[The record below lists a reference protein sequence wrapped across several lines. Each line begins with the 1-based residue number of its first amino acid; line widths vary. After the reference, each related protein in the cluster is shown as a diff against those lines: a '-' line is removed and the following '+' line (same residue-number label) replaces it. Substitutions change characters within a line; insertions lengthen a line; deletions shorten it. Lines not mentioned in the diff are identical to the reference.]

1 MSEPT
6 PTTTATA
13 TTDEIVDRL
22 TTTYPGSVFVTTEE
36 GLIVVRRPTPDEAI
50 RLEDAVSTLTDL
62 SKGLNPYAG
71 LDDVKP
77 LVVHPSQDRI
87 EELLQSYPALFDQL
101 VNLVR
106 HAACR
111 GAAPKLELS
120 PLTDDE
126 LYVKEGP
133 ASENGTYPKR
143 SGGRIFAVNHF
154 MMESSATEG
163 KPPVKKTIARYL
175 FRRFGLIEHREF
187 LKELEASGFVNGT
200 GNRVP
205 RNSTLAKIARGHVVT
220 SPNTSVP
227 DWNEHPYLLILLG
240 QAVKDE
246 SRVKTGTSSGK

>member
-1 MSEPT
+1 MSTPT
-6 PTTTATA
+6 PDTAA
-13 TTDEIVDRL
+13 DIVDRL
-22 TTTYPGSVFVTTEE
+22 TATYPGSVFVDTEE
-36 GLIVVRRPTPDEAI
+36 GLIVVRRPSPEEAI
-50 RLEDAVSTLTDL
+50 KLEDAVSTLTDM
-62 SKGLNPYAG
+62 SKGLNPYVG

-101 VNLVR
+101 VSLVR

-120 PLTDDE
+120 PLTEEE

-133 ASENGTYPKR
+133 PSENGTYPKR
-143 SGGRIFAVNHF
+143 SGGRIFAVNHYTLVP
-154 MMESSATEG
+154 SDVEG
-163 KPPVKKTIARYL
+163 KPPEKRIIGRYL

-187 LKELEASGFVNGT
+187 LKELEASGFVNGS

-205 RNSTLAKIARGHVVT
+205 RNSTLAQIARSHVVT
-220 SPNTSVP
+220 SPSTTVP

-246 SRVKTGTSSGK
+246 SRVKTGKHSGK